1 MSFLPPPQIGGAGL
15 LFAYEEVASILPLN
29 LSVERQFLTRFAS
42 PFLFAPSTVHM
53 RPICVKR
60 LLAWTAWINVRH
72 ETDCMSNHFVRKKLH
87 PVTARDDLPL
97 SSSDAIS
104 CSPKVS
110 VASNPE
116 TDLIRSKL
124 ARIQDGGPIRYMDMF
139 AGCGGISLGFLT
151 AGFTPVASVEN
162 DLWAARSHGA
172 NFGARSASGDQP
184 AHHVPSDA
192 VTETAESVF
201 SGLNLKG
208 ATNQQIDVL
217 VGGPPCQ
224 AFARVGRAKLR
235 EQARRREEVS
245 ANEAFLVDGRVS
257 LWERYVAFIRATK
270 PVALLME
277 NVPDILNHGGNNV
290 AELVSKS
297 LAEEGYEVAYTL
309 LNAAWYGVPQMRER
323 MILVG
328 FHRASGINPRF
339 PAPTHHIE
347 LPSGYIGSKNAA
359 RRVLKMEGSDHHRWV
374 ADPRPTASPATSA
387 AHALADLPPLYAQ
400 EMLRDGQVRRG
411 AKDPSEP
418 VDYITNEPSTAY
430 SRLMREWFGFATNST
445 TGHVFRY
452 LPRDYKIF
460 AEVQPGWEYPEIHA
474 HVECKIAEWLAHRRR
489 CGLSTDGR
497 NSDVRQF
504 VASWRIPYD
513 PTKFPNK
520 WWKLRPDAPVRTLM
534 AHLGKDSY
542 SHIHFDS
549 EQARPITIREAARLQ
564 SFPDGFVF
572 KGSMNPAFKQIGNA
586 VPPLFAY
593 AIARAMRECLGAPR
607 TPDMRVALFGLANSH
622 IKTTEGAR

>member
-1 MSFLPPPQIGGAGL
+1 
-15 LFAYEEVASILPLN
+15 
-29 LSVERQFLTRFAS
+29 
-42 PFLFAPSTVHM
+42 
-53 RPICVKR
+53 
-60 LLAWTAWINVRH
+60 
-72 ETDCMSNHFVRKKLH
+72 
-87 PVTARDDLPL
+87 
-97 SSSDAIS
+97 
-104 CSPKVS
+104 
-110 VASNPE
+110 
-116 TDLIRSKL
+116 
-124 ARIQDGGPIRYMDMF
+124 MDMF

-151 AGFTPVASVEN
+151 AGFTPVASIES
-162 DLWAARSHGA
+162 DLWAALSHGA
-172 NFGARSASGDQP
+172 NFGPHSTGGDRA
-184 AHHVPSDA
+184 AHHAPRDA
-192 VTETAESVF
+192 VKETAETVF
-201 SGLNLKG
+201 ADLGLDG
-208 ATNQQIDVL
+208 STDDQIDVL

-235 EQARRREEVS
+235 EQARLRDEVT
-245 ANEAFLVDGRVS
+245 ADQAFLVDGRVS

-297 LAEEGYEVAYTL
+297 LVEEGYDVAYTL

-328 FHRASGINPRF
+328 FHQSTGIKPRF
-339 PAPTHHIE
+339 PVPTHHLV
-347 LPSGYIGSKNAA
+347 LPSGYVSSKNTA
-359 RRVLKMEGSDHHRWV
+359 RRVLKAEGSEHHRWIP
-374 ADPRPTASPATSA
+374 DPAPESPAATSA
-387 AHALADLPPLYAQ
+387 ANALADLPPLHA
-400 EMLRDGQVRRG
+400 EELLRAGRIRRG

-418 VDYITNEPSTAY
+418 VDYTTKKPATAY
-430 SRLMREWFGFATNST
+430 SRLMREWPGFATKAT

-460 AEVQPGWEYPEIHA
+460 AEIQPGWEYPQVHA
-474 HVECKIAEWLAHRRR
+474 YVEQKIATWLSSRKRR
-489 CGLSTDGR
+489 GLPTGVRDP
-497 NSDVRQF
+497 DVRDF
-504 VASWRIPYD
+504 IASWRIPYD

-549 EQARPITIREAARLQ
+549 DQARPITIREAARLQ

-593 AIARAMRECLGAPR
+593 AIACGMRECLRAPEK
-607 TPDMRVALFGLANSH
+607 PDMRVRLFGLQPSQ
-622 IKTTEGAR
+622 IKTTEGTK